1 MTHPSMQCNPK
12 CALQV
17 TNGPETTVPV
27 YNEKSTESESKQ
39 LEMFI
44 MILQSNSIPVT
55 YNNKNLYFAL
65 IF

>member
-1 MTHPSMQCNPK
+1 MCSAGHQWSRNDG
-12 CALQV
+12 AGL
-17 TNGPETTVPV
+17 
-27 YNEKSTESESKQ
+27 NEKSTESESKQ